1 MRLTEKQV
9 CIIKEAVKQ
18 KDVNAK
24 LYLFGSRAD
33 DTQRGGDIDL
43 LIHSK
48 IIAKTELRK
57 IKWHL
62 LELLGE
68 QKIDLLVSKELQ
80 EPFVQLILPTSIE
93 L

>member
-9 CIIKEAVKQ
+9 YIIKKAVKQ
-18 KDVNAK
+18 QNINAK

-33 DTQRGGDIDL
+33 DTQHGGDIDL

-62 LELLGE
+62 LALLGE

>member
-1 MRLTEKQV
+1 MRLTELQISV
-9 CIIKEAVKQ
+9 IQQEIKSIDES
-18 KDVNAK
+18 AK
-24 LYLFGSRAD
+24 IYLFGSRAD